1 MAAPVPQLTL
11 FYDHGCAICRAE
23 MMRMARW
30 DEQARRGCGE
40 VHGRRGAAHGRL
52 QLIDSS
58 APGFDAAAH
67 GFTAQAL
74 DRELHALTAEGEVLK
89 GLAAIRRAYALT
101 RYGWLWK
108 ITAWP
113 GLKPGFDRFYLWFAR
128 NRLAISHRLFVGRTA
143 SAPAC
148 PHVCTDACARKLKG
162 SGS

>member
-11 FYDHGCAICRAE
+11 YYDHGCAICRAE

-30 DEQARRGCGE
+30 DEQARR
-40 VHGRRGAAHGRL
+40 RRGAAHGRL
-52 QLIDSS
+52 RLIDSS
-58 APGFDAAAH
+58 APDFDAGAH
-67 GFTAQAL
+67 GFMAQAL
-74 DRELHALTAEGEVLK
+74 DRELHAVTAEGEVLK

-128 NRLAISHRLFVGRTA
+128 NRLAISRWLFVGRAQNGTKKA
-143 SAPAC
+143 SAC
-148 PHVCTDACARKLKG
+148 LDACAGKLKG
-162 SGS
+162 S